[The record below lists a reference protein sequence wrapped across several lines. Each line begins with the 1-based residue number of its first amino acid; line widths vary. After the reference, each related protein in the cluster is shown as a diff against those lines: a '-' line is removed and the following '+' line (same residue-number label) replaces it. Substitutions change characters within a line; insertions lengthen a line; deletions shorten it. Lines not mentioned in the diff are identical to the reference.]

1 VARLRPGWLFALWES
16 DRGLTVL
23 PVLLAAILF
32 AALGLVTAIWASSF
46 EQVNF
51 IPTFFITPLT
61 FLGGVFYSVEML
73 PPAFRRL
80 TLANPIFYMVDG
92 VRFAMLGVSDAS
104 PWAGAALLLGL
115 ATASVGAA
123 YALLRSGYRLRG

>member
-1 VARLRPGWLFALWES
+1 
-16 DRGLTVL
+16 
-23 PVLLAAILF
+23 VLLAAILF
-32 AALGLVTAIWASSF
+32 AALGLVTAIWASTF

-73 PPAFRRL
+73 PPAFRRF

-92 VRFAMLGVSDAS
+92 VRYGMLGVSDAS
-104 PWAGAALLLGL
+104 PWTGAALLGAL
-115 ATASVGAA
+115 ASLAVGAA
-123 YALLRSGYRLRG
+123 YLLLRSGYELRG